1 MLSSLRRY
9 GTVVAL
15 ALIGAG
21 LCVYYWSLHRR
32 PFTQNAFLIAN
43 TRPVSPLV
51 PGYLTE
57 LLVKN
62 DQFVK
67 GGTALFTTF
76 KPPYELKVKELE
88 CAVAAE
94 KAALA
99 GLEAKRDSARAL
111 VVKAAAES
119 ANREYLA
126 GQAARMYDGNAVSQT
141 YTEEMRRARTA
152 AAAQL
157 ESSRH
162 ELAVAEHAIRR
173 AAATVKKLEHELAL
187 ARIYLEQCTVYALKD
202 GFISNM
208 HISPGGYYKPGDV
221 LFAFVENDVWWVQAN
236 FEETD
241 LSLLRPG
248 QKARI
253 WLWQYPGKCF
263 NGVVETVNW
272 SVERRES
279 VSRTGLQSVAGENQW
294 FLMPQRF
301 PVQIRI
307 VDPDPEYPFHLG
319 GSAFVQVDVSSQ
331 LFRQIVWRV
340 FRW

>member
-1 MLSSLRRY
+1 MNSFTRRY
-9 GTVVAL
+9 GIVIFLSA
-15 ALIGAG
+15 AG
-21 LCVYYWSLHRR
+21 IVLCAYYWSLHRR

-43 TRPVSPLV
+43 IRPVSPLV

-57 LLVKN
+57 VMVKN
-62 DQFVK
+62 DQAVK
-67 GGTALFTTF
+67 QGDVLFTTF
-76 KPPYELKVKELE
+76 KPPYELKVRELE
-88 CAVAAE
+88 YAIAAE
-94 KAALA
+94 RAALA
-99 GLEAKRDSARAL
+99 VLEAKRDSARAM
-111 VVKAAAES
+111 VAKAEAES
-119 ANREYLA
+119 ANRDYLA
-126 GQAARMYDGNAVSQT
+126 GQASRMYDGNAVSQS
-141 YTEEMRRARTA
+141 YTEEMSRARSA

-162 ELAVAEHAIRR
+162 ELSAAEHAVRR
-173 AAATVKKLEHELAL
+173 TAAAIGGLEQQLAL
-187 ARIYLEQCTVYALKD
+187 AKIYLEQCTVRALRD

-221 LFAFVENDVWWVQAN
+221 LFAFVENDRWWVQAN

-248 QKARI
+248 QRARI

-263 NGVVETVNW
+263 DGVVESVNW
-272 SVERRES
+272 NVERRLS
-279 VSRTGLQSVAGENQW
+279 SRATGLQDVPKENQW

-307 VDPDPEYPFHLG
+307 SAPDPDYPFHLG

-331 LFRQIVWRV
+331 LLRQMIWRLL
-340 FRW
+340 RW